1 MAMWRVFLH
10 LFCSLWL
17 AAGAQATLRTSE
29 GVPNEGDVYQ
39 DVIKITSRMK
49 IALPPGEWAVNYV
62 FKTQQPDNHQIL
74 VLINKNAGSPFK
86 MLVARYEQLPKQW
99 GLSGCEKKHPNSFGN
114 SLHGTESNQLKV
126 NCSQIF
132 AIQDLRGHIQE
143 RWKEDAYW
151 GKVFVKLSA
160 TEIAALPNNVLLMES
175 MNSQYNGLRLF
186 TQLFFEPGLFGV
198 TAQRVKVDIQLSL
211 QDQLSN
217 SLLEWRDRYVDN
229 LDKAFFKGS
238 EPTLG
243 ALAFNMAGSGAPTA
257 LAALQNKST
266 EPPKAAIEVDQKID
280 RERRTAEILR
290 ELAGDAERLKLLQQ
304 SQASIAGGVSYGKE
318 LDRLAQEAR
327 IKQQQRSPQ
336 ETHQMALEASQ
347 AQEQARLVI
356 LAQERERTIRETA
369 AKEQQR
375 LATEVQA
382 KEQVRLALLAQEQE
396 RVSREA
402 AANEQ
407 QRLAME
413 AQVKERVRL
422 ALLAQEQERATR
434 EAAAKEQQR
443 LAMEAQ
449 AKEQARLALLAQE
462 QDRIA
467 RLQRQESQDLAKL
480 VAEMAQ
486 LRAQLQAAQ
495 NQAKPALALAE
506 EATKKPA
513 VQGPTRRALVIG
525 NDTYQEVS
533 KLQNARADAKAMG
546 AALQKVGFAVT
557 SKSDLTERGMKD
569 ALRAFKNEIRGG
581 DEVVIFF
588 AGHGVQ
594 LGSANFLLPV
604 DIRGQ
609 SEDQVK
615 DEAMP
620 LQRML
625 DDIQDSKA
633 KFALAIIDACRDNP
647 FKTAGRTIGGRGLAA
662 TSAASGQMIIFSA
675 GTGQQALDRLNDND
689 KDPNGLFTRIFLKE
703 MSKPGIAVDRILRN
717 VRAEVVRLSKA
728 VGHDQVP
735 SLYDQAMGDFYF
747 QE

>member
-10 LFCSLWL
+10 LFCSLLL

-29 GVPNEGDVYQ
+29 GLPNEGDVYQ

-49 IALPPGEWAVNYV
+49 IALPPGEWGVNYV

-114 SLHGTESNQLKV
+114 SLHDTEPNQLKV

-175 MNSQYNGLRLF
+175 MNSQYNGLRLY

-198 TAQRVKVDIQLSL
+198 TAQGVRNNSLAVVNIQITPR
-211 QDQLSN
+211 
-217 SLLEWRDRYVDN
+217 LLEWRDRYVDK
-229 LDKAFFKGS
+229 LDKAFFKGF

-243 ALAFNMAGSGAPTA
+243 ALAFNILGSGAPSA

-266 EPPKAAIEVDQKID
+266 EPPKAAIEVDQNKTD
-280 RERRTAEILR
+280 REKRTAEVLR

-304 SQASIAGGVSYGKE
+304 SQAAI
-318 LDRLAQEAR
+318 
-327 IKQQQRSPQ
+327 
-336 ETHQMALEASQ
+336 ALEA
-347 AQEQARLVI
+347 
-356 LAQERERTIRETA
+356 
-369 AKEQQR
+369 
-375 LATEVQA
+375 QA
-382 KEQVRLALLAQEQE
+382 KEQSRLALLAQEQE
-396 RVSREA
+396 RTAREA
-402 AANEQ
+402 AAKEQRRLAMEAQAKEQARLALLAKEQERLAAEAAKEQ

-422 ALLAQEQERATR
+422 ALLAQEQERVSR
-434 EAAAKEQQR
+434 EAAVKEQQR

-462 QDRIA
+462 QDRLA

-546 AALQKVGFAVT
+546 AALQKVGFTVT

-675 GTGQQALDRLNDND
+675 GAGQQALDRLNDND

>member
-1 MAMWRVFLH
+1 MAMWRVCLH

-17 AAGAQATLRTSE
+17 ATGAYASLRTSE
-29 GVPNEGDVYQ
+29 GLPNEGDVYQ

-49 IALPPGEWAVNYV
+49 IALPPGEWGVNYV
-62 FKTQQPDNHQIL
+62 FTTQQPDNHQIL

-86 MLVARYEQLPKQW
+86 VLVARYEQLPKQW

-114 SLHGTESNQLKV
+114 SLHGAEPNQLKV
-126 NCSQIF
+126 NCSQMF
-132 AIQDLRGHIQE
+132 ALQDLRGNIQE

-160 TEIAALPNNVLLMES
+160 TEIAALPNNVLLLES

-186 TQLFFEPGLFGV
+186 TNLFFEPGLFGV
-198 TAQRVKVDIQLSL
+198 TAQRVKLDTQLSL
-211 QDQLSN
+211 QNQLST

-238 EPTLG
+238 EPTMG
-243 ALAFNMAGSGAPTA
+243 ALAFNMAGSGAPSA
-257 LAALQNKST
+257 LAALQNKITDQPKAAIEVDQNKIDREKRTAEVLRELAGDAERLKLPQQSALAFNMAGSGAPSALAALQNKRT
-266 EPPKAAIEVDQKID
+266 EPPKAAIEVDQNKIE

-290 ELAGDAERLKLLQQ
+290 ELAGDTERLKLLQQ
-304 SQASIAGGVSYGKE
+304 SQASIAME
-318 LDRLAQEAR
+318 AQA
-327 IKQQQRSPQ
+327 K
-336 ETHQMALEASQ
+336 
-347 AQEQARLVI
+347 EQARLALLVQE
-356 LAQERERTIRETA
+356 QERASREA
-369 AKEQQR
+369 AVKR
-375 LATEVQA
+375 LAMETQA
-382 KEQVRLALLAQEQE
+382 KEQARMALLAQE
-396 RVSREA
+396 
-402 AANEQ
+402 
-407 QRLAME
+407 
-413 AQVKERVRL
+413 K
-422 ALLAQEQERATR
+422 ERATR
-434 EAAAKEQQR
+434 EAAAKEQQH

-462 QDRIA
+462 QDRMA
-467 RLQRQESQDLAKL
+467 RLQRQQESQDLAKL

-546 AALQKVGFAVT
+546 AALQKVGFTVT

-675 GTGQQALDRLNDND
+675 GAGQQALDRLNDND

>member
-29 GVPNEGDVYQ
+29 GLPNEGDVYQ

-49 IALPPGEWAVNYV
+49 IVLPPGEWGVNYV
-62 FKTQQPDNHQIL
+62 YTTRQPDYHQIL
-74 VLINKNAGSPFK
+74 VLMNKSAGSPFK

-114 SLHGTESNQLKV
+114 SLHGAEPNQLKV
-126 NCSQIF
+126 NCSQMF
-132 AIQDLRGHIQE
+132 ALQDLRGNIQE
-143 RWKEDAYW
+143 RWKEEAYW

-160 TEIAALPNNVLLMES
+160 TEIAALPNNVLLLDS

-186 TQLFFEPGLFGV
+186 TNLFFEPGLFGV
-198 TAQRVKVDIQLSL
+198 TAQRVKLDTQLSL
-211 QDQLSN
+211 QNQLST

-229 LDKAFFKGS
+229 LDKAFFKGF

-243 ALAFNMAGSGAPTA
+243 ALAFNILGSGAPSA

-266 EPPKAAIEVDQKID
+266 EPPKTAIEVDQKID

-290 ELAGDAERLKLLQQ
+290 DLAGDAERLKLLQQ
-304 SQASIAGGVSYGKE
+304 SQASIAME
-318 LDRLAQEAR
+318 AQA
-327 IKQQQRSPQ
+327 K
-336 ETHQMALEASQ
+336 
-347 AQEQARLVI
+347 EQARLAL
-356 LAQERERTIRETA
+356 LAQEQERTAREAA
-369 AKEQQR
+369 AKEQRR
-375 LATEVQA
+375 LAMEAQA
-382 KEQVRLALLAQEQE
+382 KEQARLTLLAQEQE

-402 AANEQ
+402 VVKEQ
-407 QRLAME
+407 QRLAMEAQAKEQARLAME

-422 ALLAQEQERATR
+422 ALLAQEQERVSR
-434 EAAAKEQQR
+434 EAAVKEQQR

-462 QDRIA
+462 QDRLA

-546 AALQKVGFAVT
+546 AALQKVGFTVT

-675 GTGQQALDRLNDND
+675 GAGQQALDRLNDND

>member
-1 MAMWRVFLH
+1 
-10 LFCSLWL
+10 
-17 AAGAQATLRTSE
+17 
-29 GVPNEGDVYQ
+29 
-39 DVIKITSRMK
+39 
-49 IALPPGEWAVNYV
+49 
-62 FKTQQPDNHQIL
+62 
-74 VLINKNAGSPFK
+74 
-86 MLVARYEQLPKQW
+86 
-99 GLSGCEKKHPNSFGN
+99 
-114 SLHGTESNQLKV
+114 
-126 NCSQIF
+126 
-132 AIQDLRGHIQE
+132 
-143 RWKEDAYW
+143 
-151 GKVFVKLSA
+151 
-160 TEIAALPNNVLLMES
+160 
-175 MNSQYNGLRLF
+175 
-186 TQLFFEPGLFGV
+186 
-198 TAQRVKVDIQLSL
+198 
-211 QDQLSN
+211 
-217 SLLEWRDRYVDN
+217 
-229 LDKAFFKGS
+229 
-238 EPTLG
+238 
-243 ALAFNMAGSGAPTA
+243 
-257 LAALQNKST
+257 
-266 EPPKAAIEVDQKID
+266 
-280 RERRTAEILR
+280 
-290 ELAGDAERLKLLQQ
+290 
-304 SQASIAGGVSYGKE
+304 
-318 LDRLAQEAR
+318 
-327 IKQQQRSPQ
+327 
-336 ETHQMALEASQ
+336 
-347 AQEQARLVI
+347 
-356 LAQERERTIRETA
+356 A
-369 AKEQQR
+369 AK
-375 LATEVQA
+375 
-382 KEQVRLALLAQEQE
+382 
-396 RVSREA
+396 
-402 AANEQ
+402 EQ

-413 AQVKERVRL
+413 AQAKEQARL

-462 QDRIA
+462 QDRLA

-546 AALQKVGFAVT
+546 AALQKVGFTVTT

-675 GTGQQALDRLNDND
+675 GAGQQALDRLTDND

-735 SLYDQAMGDFYF
+735 SLYDQAMGD
-747 QE
+747 

>member
-29 GVPNEGDVYQ
+29 GLPNEGDVYQ

-49 IALPPGEWAVNYV
+49 IALPPGEWWVNYV

-86 MLVARYEQLPKQW
+86 VLVARYEQLPKQW

-114 SLHGTESNQLKV
+114 SLHGAEPNQLKV
-126 NCSQIF
+126 NCSQMF
-132 AIQDLRGHIQE
+132 ALQDLRGNIQE

-160 TEIAALPNNVLLMES
+160 TEIAALPNNVLLLES

-186 TQLFFEPGLFGV
+186 TNLFFEPGLFGV
-198 TAQRVKVDIQLSL
+198 TAQRVKLDTQLSL
-211 QDQLSN
+211 QNQLST

-229 LDKAFFKGS
+229 LDKAFFKGF

-243 ALAFNMAGSGAPTA
+243 ALAFNILGSGAPSA

-266 EPPKAAIEVDQKID
+266 EPPKTAIEVDQKID

-290 ELAGDAERLKLLQQ
+290 DLAGDAERLKLLQQ
-304 SQASIAGGVSYGKE
+304 SQASIAM
-318 LDRLAQEAR
+318 EA
-327 IKQQQRSPQ
+327 
-336 ETHQMALEASQ
+336 
-347 AQEQARLVI
+347 
-356 LAQERERTIRETA
+356 
-369 AKEQQR
+369 
-375 LATEVQA
+375 QA
-382 KEQVRLALLAQEQE
+382 KEQARLALLAQEQE
-396 RVSREA
+396 RTAREA
-402 AANEQ
+402 AAKEQ
-407 QRLAME
+407 RRLAMEAQAKEQARLAME

-422 ALLAQEQERATR
+422 ALLAQEQERVSR
-434 EAAAKEQQR
+434 EAAVKEQQR

-462 QDRIA
+462 QDRLA

-546 AALQKVGFAVT
+546 AALQKVGFTVT

-675 GTGQQALDRLNDND
+675 GAGQQALDRLNDND
-689 KDPNGLFTRIFLKE
+689 KDPSGLFTRIFLKE

>member
-29 GVPNEGDVYQ
+29 GLPNEGDVYQ

-49 IALPPGEWAVNYV
+49 IALPPGEWGVNYV
-62 FKTQQPDNHQIL
+62 FTTRQPDYHQIL
-74 VLINKNAGSPFK
+74 VLMNKSAGSPFK

>member
-1 MAMWRVFLH
+1 MAMWRVFLY

-689 KDPNGLFTRIFLKE
+689 KDRNGLFTRIFLKE

>member
-29 GVPNEGDVYQ
+29 GLPNEGDVYQ

-49 IALPPGEWAVNYV
+49 IALPPGEWGVNYV
-62 FKTQQPDNHQIL
+62 FTTRQPDYHQIL
-74 VLINKNAGSPFK
+74 VLMNKSAGSPFK

-114 SLHGTESNQLKV
+114 SLHGAEPNQLKV
-126 NCSQIF
+126 NCSQMF
-132 AIQDLRGHIQE
+132 ALQDLRGNIQE
-143 RWKEDAYW
+143 RWKEEAYW

-160 TEIAALPNNVLLMES
+160 TEIAALPNNVLLLES
-175 MNSQYNGLRLF
+175 TNSQYNGLRLF
-186 TQLFFEPGLFGV
+186 TNLFFEPGLFGV
-198 TAQRVKVDIQLSL
+198 TAQRVKLDTQLSL
-211 QDQLSN
+211 QNQLST

-243 ALAFNMAGSGAPTA
+243 ALAFNILGSGAPSA

-290 ELAGDAERLKLLQQ
+290 DLAGDAERLKLLQQ

-336 ETHQMALEASQ
+336 ETHQMALEALQ
-347 AQEQARLVI
+347 VKEQTRLTLLAQEQ
-356 LAQERERTIRETA
+356 ERVNREA
-369 AKEQQR
+369 VVKEQQR
-375 LATEVQA
+375 LAIETQA
-382 KEQVRLALLAQEQE
+382 KEQARLALLAQEQE
-396 RVSREA
+396 RLAAEA
-402 AANEQ
+402 AKEQ

-422 ALLAQEQERATR
+422 ALLAQEQD
-434 EAAAKEQQR
+434 R
-443 LAMEAQ
+443 L
-449 AKEQARLALLAQE
+449 
-462 QDRIA
+462 A

-546 AALQKVGFAVT
+546 AALQKVGFTVT

-675 GTGQQALDRLNDND
+675 GAGQQALDRLNDND

>member
-29 GVPNEGDVYQ
+29 GLPNEGDVYQ

-49 IALPPGEWAVNYV
+49 IVLPPGEWGVNYV
-62 FKTQQPDNHQIL
+62 YTTRQPDYHQIL

-86 MLVARYEQLPKQW
+86 VLVARYERSSKQW

-114 SLHGTESNQLKV
+114 SLHGAEPNQLKV
-126 NCSQIF
+126 NCSQMF
-132 AIQDLRGHIQE
+132 ALQDLRGNIQE

-160 TEIAALPNNVLLMES
+160 TEIAALPNNVLLLES

-186 TQLFFEPGLFGV
+186 TNLFFEPGLFGV
-198 TAQRVKVDIQLSL
+198 TAQRVKLDTQLSL
-211 QDQLSN
+211 QNQLST

-243 ALAFNMAGSGAPTA
+243 ALAFNILGSGAPSA

-290 ELAGDAERLKLLQQ
+290 DLAGDAERLKLLQQ

-336 ETHQMALEASQ
+336 ETHQMALEALQ
-347 AQEQARLVI
+347 VKEQTRLTLLAQEQ
-356 LAQERERTIRETA
+356 ERVNREA
-369 AKEQQR
+369 VVKEQQR
-375 LATEVQA
+375 LAIETQV
-382 KEQVRLALLAQEQE
+382 KEQTRLTLLAQEQE

-402 AANEQ
+402 A
-407 QRLAME
+407 
-413 AQVKERVRL
+413 V
-422 ALLAQEQERATR
+422 
-434 EAAAKEQQR
+434 KEQQR

-462 QDRIA
+462 QDRLA

-546 AALQKVGFAVT
+546 AALQKVGFTVT

-675 GTGQQALDRLNDND
+675 GAGQQALDRLNDND

>member
-10 LFCSLWL
+10 LFCGLWL
-17 AAGAQATLRTSE
+17 AAGAQATLRTRE
-29 GVPNEGDVYQ
+29 GLPNEGDVYQ

-49 IALPPGEWAVNYV
+49 IVLPPGEWGVNYV
-62 FKTQQPDNHQIL
+62 FTTQQPDNHQIL

-86 MLVARYEQLPKQW
+86 VLVARYERSTRPW

-114 SLHGTESNQLKV
+114 SLHGAEPNQLKV
-126 NCSQIF
+126 NCSQMF
-132 AIQDLRGHIQE
+132 ALQDLRGNIQE

-160 TEIAALPNNVLLMES
+160 TEIAALPSNVLLMES

-198 TAQRVKVDIQLSL
+198 TAQGVKN
-211 QDQLSN
+211 N
-217 SLLEWRDRYVDN
+217 SLAAVNIQITPRVLEWRDRYVDN

-238 EPTLG
+238 EPTMG
-243 ALAFNMAGSGAPTA
+243 ALAFNMAGAGSPSA

-266 EPPKAAIEVDQKID
+266 EPPKAVIEVDQNKIE
-280 RERRTAEILR
+280 RERRTAEVLR

-304 SQASIAGGVSYGKE
+304 SQASIAME
-318 LDRLAQEAR
+318 AQA
-327 IKQQQRSPQ
+327 K
-336 ETHQMALEASQ
+336 
-347 AQEQARLVI
+347 EQARLAL
-356 LAQERERTIRETA
+356 LAQDKERASREA
-369 AKEQQR
+369 AVKEQQR
-375 LATEVQA
+375 LAIETQA
-382 KEQVRLALLAQEQE
+382 KEQARLALLAKEQE
-396 RVSREA
+396 RLAAEA
-402 AANEQ
+402 A
-407 QRLAME
+407 
-413 AQVKERVRL
+413 V
-422 ALLAQEQERATR
+422 
-434 EAAAKEQQR
+434 KEQQR

-449 AKEQARLALLAQE
+449 AKEQARLALLTQE
-462 QDRIA
+462 QDRLA
-467 RLQRQESQDLAKL
+467 RLQRQQESQDLAKL

-486 LRAQLQAAQ
+486 LRAQLQAVQ
-495 NQAKPALALAE
+495 NQAKPALALTE
-506 EATKKPA
+506 EATKKSA

-546 AALQKVGFAVT
+546 AALQKVGFTVT

-675 GTGQQALDRLNDND
+675 GAGQQALDRLNDND

-703 MSKPGIAVDRILRN
+703 MNKPGIAVDRILRN

>member
-29 GVPNEGDVYQ
+29 GLPNEGDVYQ

-49 IALPPGEWAVNYV
+49 IALPPGEWGVNYV

-86 MLVARYEQLPKQW
+86 VLVARYEQLPKPW

-114 SLHGTESNQLKV
+114 SLHGAEPNQLKV
-126 NCSQIF
+126 NCSQMF
-132 AIQDLRGHIQE
+132 ALQDLRGNIQE
-143 RWKEDAYW
+143 RWKEEAYW

-160 TEIAALPNNVLLMES
+160 TEIAALPNNVLLLES
-175 MNSQYNGLRLF
+175 TNSQYNGLRLF
-186 TQLFFEPGLFGV
+186 TNLFFEPGLFGV
-198 TAQRVKVDIQLSL
+198 TAQRVKLDTQLSL
-211 QDQLSN
+211 QNQLST

-229 LDKAFFKGS
+229 LDKAFFKGF

-243 ALAFNMAGSGAPTA
+243 ALAFNILGSGAPSA

-290 ELAGDAERLKLLQQ
+290 DLAGDAERLKLLQQ
-304 SQASIAGGVSYGKE
+304 SQASIAME
-318 LDRLAQEAR
+318 AQA
-327 IKQQQRSPQ
+327 K
-336 ETHQMALEASQ
+336 
-347 AQEQARLVI
+347 EQARLAL
-356 LAQERERTIRETA
+356 LAQEQERTAREAA
-369 AKEQQR
+369 AKEQRR
-375 LATEVQA
+375 LAMEARA
-382 KEQVRLALLAQEQE
+382 KEQARLTLLAQEQE

-402 AANEQ
+402 VVKEQ
-407 QRLAME
+407 QRLAMEAQAKEQARLAME

-422 ALLAQEQERATR
+422 ALLAQEQERVSR
-434 EAAAKEQQR
+434 EAAVKEQQR

-462 QDRIA
+462 QDRLA

-533 KLQNARADAKAMG
+533 KLQNARADSKAMG
-546 AALQKVGFAVT
+546 AALQKVGFTVT

-675 GTGQQALDRLNDND
+675 GAGQQALDRLNDND
-689 KDPNGLFTRIFLKE
+689 KDPNGLFTRIFLKK

>member
-29 GVPNEGDVYQ
+29 GLPNEGDVYQ

-49 IALPPGEWAVNYV
+49 IALPPGEWGVNYV
-62 FKTQQPDNHQIL
+62 FTTRQPDYHQIL
-74 VLINKNAGSPFK
+74 VLMNKSAGSPFK

-114 SLHGTESNQLKV
+114 SLHGAEPNQLKV

-160 TEIAALPNNVLLMES
+160 TEIAALPNNVLLLES

-186 TQLFFEPGLFGV
+186 TNLFFEPGLFGV
-198 TAQRVKVDIQLSL
+198 TAQRVKLDTQLSL
-211 QDQLSN
+211 QNQLST

-243 ALAFNMAGSGAPTA
+243 ALAFNMAGSGAPSA

-266 EPPKAAIEVDQKID
+266 EPPKAAIEVDQKIE

-304 SQASIAGGVSYGKE
+304 SQAAIAM
-318 LDRLAQEAR
+318 EA
-327 IKQQQRSPQ
+327 
-336 ETHQMALEASQ
+336 
-347 AQEQARLVI
+347 
-356 LAQERERTIRETA
+356 
-369 AKEQQR
+369 
-375 LATEVQA
+375 QA
-382 KEQVRLALLAQEQE
+382 KEQARLALLAQEQE
-396 RVSREA
+396 RAAREA
-402 AANEQ
+402 AANEQKRLAMEAQAKEQQRLALLAQEQERTAREAAAKEQ

-422 ALLAQEQERATR
+422 ALLAQEQERVSR
-434 EAAAKEQQR
+434 EAVVKEQQR

-462 QDRIA
+462 QDRLA

-546 AALQKVGFAVT
+546 AALQKVGFTVT

-675 GTGQQALDRLNDND
+675 GAGQQALDRLNDND
-689 KDPNGLFTRIFLKE
+689 KDPNGLFTRIF
-703 MSKPGIAVDRILRN
+703 
-717 VRAEVVRLSKA
+717 
-728 VGHDQVP
+728 
-735 SLYDQAMGDFYF
+735 
-747 QE
+747 

>member
-1 MAMWRVFLH
+1 M
-10 LFCSLWL
+10 
-17 AAGAQATLRTSE
+17 
-29 GVPNEGDVYQ
+29 
-39 DVIKITSRMK
+39 
-49 IALPPGEWAVNYV
+49 
-62 FKTQQPDNHQIL
+62 
-74 VLINKNAGSPFK
+74 
-86 MLVARYEQLPKQW
+86 
-99 GLSGCEKKHPNSFGN
+99 
-114 SLHGTESNQLKV
+114 
-126 NCSQIF
+126 
-132 AIQDLRGHIQE
+132 
-143 RWKEDAYW
+143 
-151 GKVFVKLSA
+151 
-160 TEIAALPNNVLLMES
+160 
-175 MNSQYNGLRLF
+175 
-186 TQLFFEPGLFGV
+186 
-198 TAQRVKVDIQLSL
+198 
-211 QDQLSN
+211 
-217 SLLEWRDRYVDN
+217 
-229 LDKAFFKGS
+229 
-238 EPTLG
+238 
-243 ALAFNMAGSGAPTA
+243 
-257 LAALQNKST
+257 
-266 EPPKAAIEVDQKID
+266 
-280 RERRTAEILR
+280 
-290 ELAGDAERLKLLQQ
+290 
-304 SQASIAGGVSYGKE
+304 
-318 LDRLAQEAR
+318 
-327 IKQQQRSPQ
+327 
-336 ETHQMALEASQ
+336 
-347 AQEQARLVI
+347 
-356 LAQERERTIRETA
+356 
-369 AKEQQR
+369 
-375 LATEVQA
+375 
-382 KEQVRLALLAQEQE
+382 
-396 RVSREA
+396 
-402 AANEQ
+402 
-407 QRLAME
+407 
-413 AQVKERVRL
+413 
-422 ALLAQEQERATR
+422 
-434 EAAAKEQQR
+434 
-443 LAMEAQ
+443 
-449 AKEQARLALLAQE
+449 
-462 QDRIA
+462 
-467 RLQRQESQDLAKL
+467 

-546 AALQKVGFAVT
+546 AALQKVGFTVT

-675 GTGQQALDRLNDND
+675 GAGQQALDRLNDND

-703 MSKPGIAVDRILRN
+703 MNKPGIAVDRILRN

>member
-1 MAMWRVFLH
+1 MAMWRVCLH

-17 AAGAQATLRTSE
+17 ATGAYASLRTSE
-29 GVPNEGDVYQ
+29 GLPNEGDVYQ

-49 IALPPGEWAVNYV
+49 IVLPPGEWGVNYV
-62 FKTQQPDNHQIL
+62 FTTQQPDNHQIL
-74 VLINKNAGSPFK
+74 VLMNNNPGSPFK
-86 MLVARYEQLPKQW
+86 MLVARYERLPKPW
-99 GLSGCEKKHPNSFGN
+99 GLSACENKHPNSFGN

-126 NCSQIF
+126 NCSQMF
-132 AIQDLRGHIQE
+132 AIGDLRGHIKE
-143 RWKEDAYW
+143 RWKEDVYW

-160 TEIAALPNNVLLMES
+160 TEIAGLPNNVLLMES
-175 MNSQYNGLRLF
+175 MNSQYNGLRLY

-198 TAQRVKVDIQLSL
+198 TAQGVRNNSLAVVNIQFTPR
-211 QDQLSN
+211 
-217 SLLEWRDRYVDN
+217 LLEWRDRYVDN
-229 LDKAFFKGS
+229 LDKAFFKGF
-238 EPTLG
+238 EPPLG
-243 ALAFNMAGSGAPTA
+243 ALAFNILGSGAPTA
-257 LAALQNKST
+257 LAALQNKNT
-266 EPPKAAIEVDQKID
+266 EPPDAAIEVDQKID

-304 SQASIAGGVSYGKE
+304 SQAAI
-318 LDRLAQEAR
+318 
-327 IKQQQRSPQ
+327 
-336 ETHQMALEASQ
+336 ALEA
-347 AQEQARLVI
+347 
-356 LAQERERTIRETA
+356 
-369 AKEQQR
+369 
-375 LATEVQA
+375 QA
-382 KEQVRLALLAQEQE
+382 KEQARLALLAKEQE
-396 RVSREA
+396 RLA
-402 AANEQ
+402 AE
-407 QRLAME
+407 
-413 AQVKERVRL
+413 
-422 ALLAQEQERATR
+422 
-434 EAAAKEQQR
+434 AAKEQQR

-449 AKEQARLALLAQE
+449 AKEQARLALLSKEQERLAAEAAKEQQRLAMEAKAKEQARLALLAQE
-462 QDRIA
+462 QDRLA

-546 AALQKVGFAVT
+546 AALQKVGFTVT

-675 GTGQQALDRLNDND
+675 GAGQQALDRLNDND

>member
-1 MAMWRVFLH
+1 
-10 LFCSLWL
+10 
-17 AAGAQATLRTSE
+17 
-29 GVPNEGDVYQ
+29 
-39 DVIKITSRMK
+39 MK
-49 IALPPGEWAVNYV
+49 IALPPGEWGVNYV
-62 FKTQQPDNHQIL
+62 FTTQQPDNHQIL
-74 VLINKNAGSPFK
+74 VLMNNNPGSPFK
-86 MLVARYEQLPKQW
+86 MLVARYERLPKPW
-99 GLSGCEKKHPNSFGN
+99 GLSACENKHPNSFGN

-126 NCSQIF
+126 NCSQMF
-132 AIQDLRGHIQE
+132 AIGDLRGHIKE
-143 RWKEDAYW
+143 RWKEDVYW

-160 TEIAALPNNVLLMES
+160 TEIAGLPNNVLLMES
-175 MNSQYNGLRLF
+175 MNSQYNGLRLY

-198 TAQRVKVDIQLSL
+198 TAQGVRNNSLAVVNIQFTPR
-211 QDQLSN
+211 
-217 SLLEWRDRYVDN
+217 LLEWRDRYVDN
-229 LDKAFFKGS
+229 LDKAFFKGF
-238 EPTLG
+238 EPPLG
-243 ALAFNMAGSGAPTA
+243 ALAFNILGSGAPTA
-257 LAALQNKST
+257 LAALQNKNT
-266 EPPKAAIEVDQKID
+266 EPPDAAIEVDQKID

-304 SQASIAGGVSYGKE
+304 SQAAI
-318 LDRLAQEAR
+318 
-327 IKQQQRSPQ
+327 
-336 ETHQMALEASQ
+336 ALEA
-347 AQEQARLVI
+347 
-356 LAQERERTIRETA
+356 
-369 AKEQQR
+369 
-375 LATEVQA
+375 QA
-382 KEQVRLALLAQEQE
+382 KEQARLALLAKEQE
-396 RVSREA
+396 RLA
-402 AANEQ
+402 AE
-407 QRLAME
+407 
-413 AQVKERVRL
+413 
-422 ALLAQEQERATR
+422 
-434 EAAAKEQQR
+434 AAKEQQR
-443 LAMEAQ
+443 LAMEAK

-462 QDRIA
+462 QDRLA

-546 AALQKVGFAVT
+546 AALQKVGFTVT

-675 GTGQQALDRLNDND
+675 GAGQQALDRLNDND

>member
-29 GVPNEGDVYQ
+29 GLPNEGDVYQ

-49 IALPPGEWAVNYV
+49 IALPPGEWGVNYV
-62 FKTQQPDNHQIL
+62 FTTRQPDYHQIL

-86 MLVARYEQLPKQW
+86 VLVARYERSSKQW

-114 SLHGTESNQLKV
+114 SLHGAEPNQLKV

-160 TEIAALPNNVLLMES
+160 TEIAALPNNVLLLES
-175 MNSQYNGLRLF
+175 MNSQYNGLRLY
-186 TQLFFEPGLFGV
+186 TQLFFQPGLFGV
-198 TAQRVKVDIQLSL
+198 TAQRVKLDTQLSL
-211 QDQLSN
+211 QNQLST

-243 ALAFNMAGSGAPTA
+243 ALAFNILGSGAPSA

-290 ELAGDAERLKLLQQ
+290 DLAGDAERLKLLQQ

-336 ETHQMALEASQ
+336 ETHQMALEALQ
-347 AQEQARLVI
+347 VKEQTRLTLLAQEQ
-356 LAQERERTIRETA
+356 ERVNREA
-369 AKEQQR
+369 VVKEQQR
-375 LATEVQA
+375 LAIETQA
-382 KEQVRLALLAQEQE
+382 KEQARLALLAQEQE
-396 RVSREA
+396 RLAAEA
-402 AANEQ
+402 AKEQ

-422 ALLAQEQERATR
+422 ALLAQEQD
-434 EAAAKEQQR
+434 R
-443 LAMEAQ
+443 L
-449 AKEQARLALLAQE
+449 
-462 QDRIA
+462 A

-546 AALQKVGFAVT
+546 AALQKVGFTVT

-675 GTGQQALDRLNDND
+675 GAGQQALDRLNDND

>member
-1 MAMWRVFLH
+1 MWRVFLH

-17 AAGAQATLRTSE
+17 ATGAYASLRTSE
-29 GVPNEGDVYQ
+29 GLPNEGDVYQ

-49 IALPPGEWAVNYV
+49 IVLPPGEWGVNHV
-62 FKTQQPDNHQIL
+62 FTTQQPDHHQIL
-74 VLINKNAGSPFK
+74 VLINKDAGSPFK
-86 MLVARYEQLPKQW
+86 ILVARYERSAKQW
-99 GLSGCEKKHPNSFGN
+99 GLNGCEKKHPNSFGN
-114 SLHGTESNQLKV
+114 SLHGTAPNQLKV
-126 NCSQIF
+126 NCSQMF
-132 AIQDLRGHIQE
+132 DLQNLRGNIQE
-143 RWKEDAYW
+143 RWKEDIHW
-151 GKVFVKLSA
+151 GKVFVKLPAS
-160 TEIAALPNNVLLMES
+160 EIAALPNNVLLMES

-186 TQLFFEPGLFGV
+186 TNLFFGPGLFGV
-198 TAQRVKVDIQLSL
+198 SAQRVKSEIQLSF
-211 QDQLSN
+211 QTQLTT

-229 LDKAFFKGS
+229 LDKAFFTGS
-238 EPTLG
+238 EPTMG
-243 ALAFNMAGSGAPTA
+243 ALAFNMAGSGPPSA

-266 EPPKAAIEVDQKID
+266 EPPKAAIEVDQNKIE

-304 SQASIAGGVSYGKE
+304 SQAPIAGGISYGAE

-347 AQEQARLVI
+347 AKEQARL
-356 LAQERERTIRETA
+356 
-369 AKEQQR
+369 
-375 LATEVQA
+375 
-382 KEQVRLALLAQEQE
+382 ALLVQEQE

-402 AANEQ
+402 A
-407 QRLAME
+407 
-413 AQVKERVRL
+413 V
-422 ALLAQEQERATR
+422 
-434 EAAAKEQQR
+434 KEQQR
-443 LAMEAQ
+443 LAIEAQ

-462 QDRIA
+462 QDRLA
-467 RLQRQESQDLAKL
+467 RLQRQQESQDLAKL

-495 NQAKPALALAE
+495 NQAKPALALNE

-546 AALQKVGFAVT
+546 AALQKVGFTVT

-717 VRAEVVRLSKA
+717 VRTEVVRLSKA

>member
-29 GVPNEGDVYQ
+29 GLPNEGDVYQ

-49 IALPPGEWAVNYV
+49 IALPPGEWWVNYV

-86 MLVARYEQLPKQW
+86 VLVARYEQLPKQW

-114 SLHGTESNQLKV
+114 SLHGAEPNQLKV
-126 NCSQIF
+126 NCSQMF
-132 AIQDLRGHIQE
+132 ALQDLRGNIQE

-160 TEIAALPNNVLLMES
+160 TEIAALPNNVLLLES

-186 TQLFFEPGLFGV
+186 TNLFFEPGLFGV
-198 TAQRVKVDIQLSL
+198 TAQRVKLDTQLSL
-211 QDQLSN
+211 QNQLST

-229 LDKAFFKGS
+229 LDKAFFKGF

-243 ALAFNMAGSGAPTA
+243 ALAFNILGSGAPSA

-266 EPPKAAIEVDQKID
+266 EPPKTAIEVDQKID

-290 ELAGDAERLKLLQQ
+290 DLAGDAERLKLLQQ
-304 SQASIAGGVSYGKE
+304 SQASIAM
-318 LDRLAQEAR
+318 EA
-327 IKQQQRSPQ
+327 
-336 ETHQMALEASQ
+336 
-347 AQEQARLVI
+347 
-356 LAQERERTIRETA
+356 
-369 AKEQQR
+369 
-375 LATEVQA
+375 QA
-382 KEQVRLALLAQEQE
+382 KEQARLALLAQEQE
-396 RVSREA
+396 RTAREA
-402 AANEQ
+402 AAKEQ
-407 QRLAME
+407 RRLAMEAQAKEQARLAME

-422 ALLAQEQERATR
+422 ALLAQEQERVSR
-434 EAAAKEQQR
+434 EAAVKEQQR

-462 QDRIA
+462 QDRLA

-546 AALQKVGFAVT
+546 AALQKVGFTVT

-675 GTGQQALDRLNDND
+675 GAGQQALDRLNDND

>member
-29 GVPNEGDVYQ
+29 GLPNEGDVYQ

-49 IALPPGEWAVNYV
+49 IVLPPGEWRVNYV
-62 FKTQQPDNHQIL
+62 FTTQQPGNHQIL

-86 MLVARYEQLPKQW
+86 VLVARYERSARPW

-114 SLHGTESNQLKV
+114 SLHGAEPNQLKV
-126 NCSQIF
+126 NCSQMF
-132 AIQDLRGHIQE
+132 ALQDLRGNIQE
-143 RWKEDAYW
+143 RWKEEAYW

-160 TEIAALPNNVLLMES
+160 TEIAALPNNVLLLES
-175 MNSQYNGLRLF
+175 TNSQYNGLRLF
-186 TQLFFEPGLFGV
+186 TNLFFEPGLFGV
-198 TAQRVKVDIQLSL
+198 TAQRVKLDTQLSL
-211 QDQLSN
+211 QNQLST

-243 ALAFNMAGSGAPTA
+243 ALAFNILGSGAPSA

-290 ELAGDAERLKLLQQ
+290 DLAGDAERLKLLQQ

-336 ETHQMALEASQ
+336 ETHQMALEALQ
-347 AQEQARLVI
+347 VKEQTRLTLLAQEQ
-356 LAQERERTIRETA
+356 ERVSREA
-369 AKEQQR
+369 VVKEQQR
-375 LATEVQA
+375 LAMEAQA

-402 AANEQ
+402 
-407 QRLAME
+407 
-413 AQVKERVRL
+413 VV
-422 ALLAQEQERATR
+422 
-434 EAAAKEQQR
+434 KEQQR

-462 QDRIA
+462 QDRLA

-546 AALQKVGFAVT
+546 AALQKVGFTVT

-675 GTGQQALDRLNDND
+675 GAGQQALDRLNDND